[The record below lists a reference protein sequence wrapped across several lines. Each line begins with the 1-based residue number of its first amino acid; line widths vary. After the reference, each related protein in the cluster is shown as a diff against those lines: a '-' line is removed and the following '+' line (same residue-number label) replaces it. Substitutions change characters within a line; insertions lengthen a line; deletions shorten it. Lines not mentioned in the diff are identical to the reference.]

1 MKYLTMLGFL
11 LTSGA
16 AVAAPA
22 TADNGPAVEKKERKI
37 CRTPDD
43 STSRLPR
50 KRICRT
56 AAEWSAE
63 NGGGGGGGNARDQSR
78 DRNR

>member
-11 LTSGA
+11 LASGA
-16 AVAAPA
+16 SMAAPA
-22 TADNGPAVEKKERKI
+22 TADNAASVEKKERKI
-37 CRTPDD
+37 CRNQDD
-43 STSRLPR
+43 STSRMVR

-63 NGGGGGGGNARDQSR
+63 NGGGGGLDQGR
-78 DRNR
+78 ARNR